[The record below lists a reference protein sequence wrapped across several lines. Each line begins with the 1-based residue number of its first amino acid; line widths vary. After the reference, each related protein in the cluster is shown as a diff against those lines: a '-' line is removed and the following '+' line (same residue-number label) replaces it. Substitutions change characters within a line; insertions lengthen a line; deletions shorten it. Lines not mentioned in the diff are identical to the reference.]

1 MYLFVFQIWIRGIRR
16 LTTPRCLG
24 ILINF
29 QLSKV
34 LCHAT
39 PEGSLSLDPDGRC
52 RRYSTLHHR
61 RFSSYNPRWY
71 NDCRLSTTKVS
82 HPTQKLGIGA
92 YSTVWLAEMIHPPSW
107 VTSQWRTIFSL
118 YISAQ
123 ETPCCAQD
131 LHCRRQFTE
140 RSQNIQPNPWIE
152 ELNTTSR

>member
-1 MYLFVFQIWIRGIRR
+1 MYLFVFQIWIGGIRR
-16 LTTPRCLG
+16 LTTPKCLG

-39 PEGSLSLDPDGRC
+39 PEGSLSLVPDGRC

-82 HPTQKLGIGA
+82 HPTQARHWCILDSMVSRNA
-92 YSTVWLAEMIHPPSW
+92 PSTIVSYLSMTYNFFSIYICAGNALLRSRFTLPTPIH
-107 VTSQWRTIFSL
+107 RTILKSSAGSL
-118 YISAQ
+118 N
-123 ETPCCAQD
+123 
-131 LHCRRQFTE
+131 RRT
-140 RSQNIQPNPWIE
+140 
-152 ELNTTSR
+152 